1 MPERLASSRPFSAAL
16 QGQMRIVKTIRE
28 MHGAAGTARRAGDT
42 VGLVPTMG
50 FFHEGHLSLMRTA
63 REECGLVVVSLFV
76 NPTQFGPGEDF
87 AAYPRDFARDCTLAE
102 AEGVDVM
109 FAPESGEM
117 YASDHATFVNVE
129 RITANLC
136 GASRPGHFR
145 GVATVVAK
153 LFHVCRPQRA
163 YFGLKD
169 YQQVRVI
176 ETMIRDLDFDVELVR
191 CPIVREPDGVAMSS
205 RNRYLSAEER
215 RAAAV
220 LRRSLI
226 EAGKRI
232 EQGERDGAAVARRL
246 RDAIER
252 EPLAR
257 VEYAEVVDAE
267 SLEPLE
273 RIERVALLAVAVRI
287 GRARLIDN
295 LVAEVGA

>member
-1 MPERLASSRPFSAAL
+1 
-16 QGQMRIVKTIRE
+16 MRIVRTTRE
-28 MHGAAGTARRAGDT
+28 MWAKAETRRRTGDI

-50 FFHEGHLSLMRTA
+50 FFHEGHLSLMRRA
-63 REECGLVVVSLFV
+63 RAECGLVVVSLFV
-76 NPTQFGPGEDF
+76 NPTQFGPGEDL
-87 AAYPRDFARDCTLAE
+87 AAYPRDFERDCALAG

-109 FAPESGEM
+109 FAPEAGEM

-129 RITANLC
+129 RITGNLC

-153 LFHVCRPQRA
+153 LFNACRPRRA

-176 ETMIRDLDFDVELVR
+176 ETMVRDLNFDVELVR

-205 RNRYLSAEER
+205 RNSYLSPEER
-215 RAAAV
+215 RAATI

-226 EAGKRI
+226 ATGERI
-232 EQGERDGAAVARRL
+232 EQGERDGAAIARQL
-246 RDAIER
+246 REAIET
-252 EPLAR
+252 EPLAS
-257 VEYAEVVDAE
+257 VDYAEVVDAE
-267 SLEPLE
+267 SLTPLE
-273 RIERVALLAVAVRI
+273 RIHGAALLAVAVRI

-295 LVAEVGA
+295 LAVEASLRSTD